1 MRAVFAREI
10 FGPKPRAMSPK
21 PSRHWSVALWPLSAL
36 ASSAACGGGP
46 PAPPFKPAADTK
58 TLMQVIVDPSADE
71 IWDSA
76 GEVLTADGIEDL
88 RPKDDAAWT
97 EVRNHAVAITE
108 SGNLLMMA
116 PRAVDGDQWMKFAQS
131 LIDAG
136 QEAWRAADAKDADWL
151 LVAGD
156 NLYTA
161 CVNCHEKYM
170 PANR

>member
-1 MRAVFAREI
+1 
-10 FGPKPRAMSPK
+10 
-21 PSRHWSVALWPLSAL
+21 
-36 ASSAACGGGP
+36 
-46 PAPPFKPAADTK
+46 
-58 TLMQVIVDPSADE
+58 MQAIVDPSADE

-88 RPKDDAAWT
+88 RPKSDAAWT
-97 EVRNHAVAITE
+97 TVRNHAVTITE

-116 PRAVDGDQWMKFAQS
+116 PRAVDGDEWMKLAQS

-136 QEAWRAADAKDADWL
+136 QEAWRAADAKDGDRL
-151 LVAGD
+151 LIAGD

-161 CVNCHEKYM
+161 CVNCHERYM